1 MKSES
6 SGEKLLLKLKRDW
19 QLLKKS
25 LESLSA
31 SAKKCEAIG
40 IKTNYTF
47 EQSESFDALTSKFA
61 RTADILTQK
70 IIKTSILV
78 LREEAD
84 TFVDR
89 MNLAEKLGMIRSAE
103 SLLQVRDLR
112 NSISHE
118 YESEDLNKIYAGAL
132 RFVPTLIKEID
143 STERFFAK
151 REWI

>member
-47 EQSESFDALTSKFA
+47 E
-61 RTADILTQK
+61 
-70 IIKTSILV
+70 
-78 LREEAD
+78 
-84 TFVDR
+84 
-89 MNLAEKLGMIRSAE
+89 
-103 SLLQVRDLR
+103 
-112 NSISHE
+112 
-118 YESEDLNKIYAGAL
+118 IYAGAL
-132 RFVPTLIKEID
+132 RFVPTLIKEIN